1 MQRVVAFS
9 SITHTA
15 SDGTQVML
23 KALSYSKYK
32 TTLYNEMR
40 EGYMGAVEPSRE
52 LQDGI
57 SKHLK
62 LIGMDNSADGERR
75 VVKVTEGKYAII
87 LRYI

>member
-1 MQRVVAFS
+1 
-9 SITHTA
+9 
-15 SDGTQVML
+15 
-23 KALSYSKYK
+23 
-32 TTLYNEMR
+32 MR
-40 EGYMGAVEPSRE
+40 EGYMGDAVEPSRE

>member
-62 LIGMDNSADGERR
+62 LIGMD
-75 VVKVTEGKYAII
+75 VWIIVLMVKEEW
-87 LRYI
+87 